1 MRLSIINFAGIARTL
16 VAVGRVSESSMLL
29 TTREATPRRTST
41 RAAPGVIRTGAG
53 RTTGSAGVGVGFE
66 DVVRTTCCGADAAG
80 AVAAG
85 GEACADAEVTGAMG
99 AAGATGATGATGAAA
114 TCAGAGT
121 TGAAGAATTGAA
133 ETSLARTCVGVGT
146 LGALVA
152 DFGIGGT
159 PPRGAVGIAP

>member
-16 VAVGRVSESSMLL
+16 VAVGTVKESSMLL
-29 TTREATPRRTST
+29 TTRDATPRRTSM

-80 AVAAG
+80 VAA
-85 GEACADAEVTGAMG
+85 
-99 AAGATGATGATGAAA
+99 
-114 TCAGAGT
+114 CAGAGVT
-121 TGAAGAATTGAA
+121 VAGAAEATGAAAGAATTGAA

-152 DFGIGGT
+152 DLGIGGT

>member
-41 RAAPGVIRTGAG
+41 RAALGVIKTGAG
-53 RTTGSAGVGVGFE
+53 RTTGSAGVGEVLDCAE
-66 DVVRTTCCGADAAG
+66 RTTCCGAVAVGGAACAG
-80 AVAAG
+80 AGV
-85 GEACADAEVTGAMG
+85 
-99 AAGATGATGATGAAA
+99 TGATGATGAGAVVTGA
-114 TCAGAGT
+114 TGA
-121 TGAAGAATTGAA
+121 AAGAATSGAA

-152 DFGIGGT
+152 DLGIGGT

>member
-41 RAAPGVIRTGAG
+41 RAALGVIKTGAG
-53 RTTGSAGVGVGFE
+53 RTTGSAGVGVVLDCE
-66 DVVRTTCCGADAAG
+66 ERTTCWG

-85 GEACADAEVTGAMG
+85 GAACAGAGVTGAG
-99 AAGATGATGATGAAA
+99 AAEAIGVAAEATGATGATGA
-114 TCAGAGT
+114 GAVV
-121 TGAAGAATTGAA
+121 TGATGAGAATTGAA

-152 DFGIGGT
+152 DLGIGGT

>member
-16 VAVGRVSESSMLL
+16 VAVGTVKESSMLL
-29 TTREATPRRTST
+29 TTRDATPRRTSM

-66 DVVRTTCCGADAAG
+66 DVVSTTCCGADVAGGVGAEGSGAAAAG
-80 AVAAG
+80 A
-85 GEACADAEVTGAMG
+85 
-99 AAGATGATGATGAAA
+99 
-114 TCAGAGT
+114 
-121 TGAAGAATTGAA
+121 TGAA
-133 ETSLARTCVGVGT
+133 ETSLAITCVGVGT

-152 DFGIGGT
+152 DLGIGGT

>member
-16 VAVGRVSESSMLL
+16 VAVGTVNESSMLL
-29 TTREATPRRTST
+29 TTRDATPRRTSM

-66 DVVRTTCCGADAAG
+66 DVVRTTCCGADVVGGVG
-80 AVAAG
+80 AEG
-85 GEACADAEVTGAMG
+85 S
-99 AAGATGATGATGAAA
+99 GAAA
-114 TCAGAGT
+114 
-121 TGAAGAATTGAA
+121 AATTGAA
-133 ETSLARTCVGVGT
+133 ETSLAITCVGVGT

-152 DFGIGGT
+152 DLGIGGT

>member
-41 RAAPGVIRTGAG
+41 RAALGVIKTGAG
-53 RTTGSAGVGVGFE
+53 RTTGSAGVGEVLDCAE
-66 DVVRTTCCGADAAG
+66 RTTCWG
-80 AVAAG
+80 AVAA
-85 GEACADAEVTGAMG
+85 ACAAC
-99 AAGATGATGATGAAA
+99 AGAGVTGATG
-114 TCAGAGT
+114 
-121 TGAAGAATTGAA
+121 AGAATTGAA

-152 DFGIGGT
+152 DLGIGGT

>member
-99 AAGATGATGATGAAA
+99 AAGATGAAA

>member
-16 VAVGRVSESSMLL
+16 VAVGTVNESSMLL
-29 TTREATPRRTST
+29 TTRDATPRRTSM

-80 AVAAG
+80 GVG
-85 GEACADAEVTGAMG
+85 AEGS
-99 AAGATGATGATGAAA
+99 GAAA
-114 TCAGAGT
+114 
-121 TGAAGAATTGAA
+121 AATTGAA
-133 ETSLARTCVGVGT
+133 GTSLAITCVGVGT

-152 DFGIGGT
+152 DLGIGGT

>member
-16 VAVGRVSESSMLL
+16 VAVGTVKESSMLL
-29 TTREATPRRTST
+29 TTRDATPRRTSM

-80 AVAAG
+80 VAA
-85 GEACADAEVTGAMG
+85 CAGS
-99 AAGATGATGATGAAA
+99 A
-114 TCAGAGT
+114 TCDCAGT
-121 TGAAGAATTGAA
+121 TGAAAGAATTGAA

-152 DFGIGGT
+152 DLGIGGT

>member
-16 VAVGRVSESSMLL
+16 VAVGTVKESSMLL
-29 TTREATPRRTST
+29 TTRDATPRRTSM

-80 AVAAG
+80 VAA
-85 GEACADAEVTGAMG
+85 C
-99 AAGATGATGATGAAA
+99 AGAVVTGATGATG
-114 TCAGAGT
+114 
-121 TGAAGAATTGAA
+121 AGAATTGAA

-152 DFGIGGT
+152 DLGIGGT